1 MLLSRPHR
9 DEKKRRKIRFGKGQD
24 FLEEKKSKNCHGNM
38 ARAIVKKKKKK
49 KKKFKPVKK
58 RCFIRWKWFLAVTA
72 TSARRMDN

>member
-38 ARAIVKKKKKK
+38 ARAMVKKKKKK
-49 KKKFKPVKK
+49 KFEPVKQK
-58 RCFIRWKWFLAVTA
+58 RVPSGGSGF
-72 TSARRMDN
+72 